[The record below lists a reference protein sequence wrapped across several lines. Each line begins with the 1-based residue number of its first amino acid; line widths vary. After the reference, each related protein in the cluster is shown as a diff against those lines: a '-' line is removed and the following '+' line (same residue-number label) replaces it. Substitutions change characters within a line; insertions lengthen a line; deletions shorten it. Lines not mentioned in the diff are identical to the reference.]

1 MTRHYEVGEKAMQVM
16 GVKIG
21 ETETEKKV
29 LFAIDE
35 DWLAKR
41 REEPI
46 DPAMPIIDPHHH
58 LWDRGSRYLLDELKH
73 DIDSSGHN
81 IRATVFLQCD
91 LKAIPILHLLVK
103 PNSST
108 ELRP

>member
-1 MTRHYEVGEKAMQVM
+1 MDVL

-21 ETETEKKV
+21 ETEHEKKV
-29 LFAIDE
+29 LFAINE

-58 LWDRGSRYLLDELKH
+58 LWERGGSRYLLHELKA
-73 DIDSSGHN
+73 DIDDGDHN
-81 IRATVFLQCD
+81 IR
-91 LKAIPILHLLVK
+91 
-103 PNSST
+103 
-108 ELRP
+108 

>member
-1 MTRHYEVGEKAMQVM
+1 MQVL

-29 LFAIDE
+29 LFDVRE

-58 LWDRGSRYLLDELKH
+58 LWERGGARYLLH
-73 DIDSSGHN
+73 DIKADIDAGGHN
-81 IRATVFLQCD
+81 VRATVFLQCD
-91 LKAIPILHLLVK
+91 SMYRADGDPRIARRSAR

-108 ELRP
+108 ASRR